1 MSWPVAAIVGL
12 NLLFVG
18 AGHPVVWAVRGYDRW
33 SELLRLTGVA
43 YFAGL
48 GLAALAIE
56 NLLVVGVPFSVWTV
70 VATCAAIGAA
80 GAAAGVALRR
90 ELPRG
95 GGEHHREPL
104 LALGVGAAAIV
115 AVYLVA
121 LARVAPHLGVWE
133 PDAWTFWTPK
143 AQAIYYFGGL
153 DHRIF
158 TTLPG
163 PTYPLVLPVLEAMDF
178 AFMGRVDTLAL
189 HVQPYLLFGGFLWT
203 AAGLLRPRIPLSVIW
218 PFPAL
223 LCMAPNVHYTV
234 LSPLADFPLGYFF
247 AAGGLAL
254 ALWLQTRERP
264 LLLLSGLWLAT
275 AMSTKREGL
284 LLAVALAAAAALASV
299 RRWRWTW
306 PRLALVLAAAFATT
320 VPWRIWWHVNRLT
333 GELPATGPTQW
344 ASSLGRVPSAFW
356 LLLDRF
362 TSPSLWLLLV
372 PLVLVTG
379 AVALGLPAA
388 RGVGVLYLLTT
399 LFALIGFT
407 WVFWAYPDLPTTV
420 TGESPAPR
428 AVSSL
433 VLFSVAIA
441 PLLVE
446 RIRAACRR
454 STE

>member
-1 MSWPVAAIVGL
+1 MSWPVAAIVAL
-12 NLLFVG
+12 NLLFVA
-18 AGHPVVWAVRGYDRW
+18 AGHPVVWAIRGYAGWR
-33 SELLRLTGVA
+33 EVLRLTGVA
-43 YFAGL
+43 YLAGL
-48 GLAALAIE
+48 ALVALAIE
-56 NLLVVGVPFSVWTV
+56 NLLVVGVPYSVWTV
-70 VATCAAIGAA
+70 LATSAAIGGA
-80 GAAAGVALRR
+80 GAVAGVALRR
-90 ELPRG
+90 PPPRG
-95 GGEHHREPL
+95 GEERRREPL

-153 DHRIF
+153 DHRVF

-163 PTYPLVLPVLEAMDF
+163 PTYPLVLPALEAMDF

-189 HVQPYLLFGGFLWT
+189 HVQPYLLFCGFLWT
-203 AAGLLRPRIPLSVIW
+203 AAGLLRPRLPLSAIW
-218 PFPAL
+218 PFLAL
-223 LCMAPNVHYTV
+223 LCMTPNVHYTV

-264 LLLLSGLWLAT
+264 FLLLSGLWLAA

-284 LLAVALAAAAALASV
+284 LLAVALAVAAALASA

-306 PRLALVLAAAFATT
+306 PRLALLVAAAFATT
-320 VPWRIWWHVNRLT
+320 VPWRIWWHVNSLT
-333 GELPATGPTQW
+333 GELPTTGPTDW

-372 PLVLVTG
+372 PLVLVAG
-379 AVALGLPAA
+379 AVAVGLPAA
-388 RGVGVLYLLTT
+388 RGIGSLYLLTT
-399 LFALIGFT
+399 LFALVGFT

-433 VLFSVAIA
+433 VLFSAAIA

-446 RIRAACRR
+446 RIQAALRR

>member
-1 MSWPVAAIVGL
+1 MSRSVAAVVAL

-18 AGHPVVWAVRGYDRW
+18 AGHPVVWAIRGYARW
-33 SELLRLTGVA
+33 SDVLRLTGAA

-48 GLAALAIE
+48 ALAVLATE
-56 NLLVVGVPFSVWTV
+56 NLLVVGVPFSAWTV
-70 VATCAAIGAA
+70 IATCVAIGAA
-80 GAAAGVALRR
+80 GTAAAVALRR
-90 ELPRG
+90 TWPRG
-95 GGEHHREPL
+95 VADRHSEPL
-104 LALGVGAAAIV
+104 LALGVATAAIV

-143 AQAIYYFGGL
+143 AEAIYYFGGL
-153 DHRIF
+153 DHQIF

-163 PTYPLVLPVLEAMDF
+163 PTYPLVLPALEAMNF
-178 AFMGRVDTLAL
+178 AFMGHVDTLAL
-189 HVQPYLLFGGFLWT
+189 HVQPYLLFCGFLWT
-203 AAGLLRPRIPLSVIW
+203 AAGLLRPRIPLSAIW
-218 PFPAL
+218 PFLAL

-247 AAGGLAL
+247 ACGGLAL
-254 ALWLQTRERP
+254 ALWLQSRDRS
-264 LLLLSGLWLAT
+264 LLLLSGLWLAA

-284 LLAVALAAAAALASV
+284 LLAVALAVAAALASL
-299 RRWRWTW
+299 REWRATW
-306 PRLALVLAAAFATT
+306 PPIAVVVAGAFVTT
-320 VPWRIWWHVNRLT
+320 IPWRIWWHVNQLT

-356 LLLDRF
+356 LLVDRF

-372 PLVLVTG
+372 PLVLLVG
-379 AVALGLPAA
+379 VVALRLPGA
-388 RGVGVLYLLTT
+388 RGLGVLYLLTT
-399 LFALIGFT
+399 LFALFGFT

-433 VLFSVAIA
+433 VLFSAALA
-441 PLLVE
+441 PLLVT
-446 RIRAACRR
+446 RIGQGLRQRH
-454 STE
+454 E

>member
-1 MSWPVAAIVGL
+1 MSASVAAIVAL
-12 NLLFVG
+12 NLLFVV
-18 AGHPVVWAVRGYDRW
+18 AGHPVLWAIRGYGSPADA
-33 SELLRLTGVA
+33 LRLTGAAYLVGLSVVA
-43 YFAGL
+43 L
-48 GLAALAIE
+48 VLE
-56 NLLVVGVPFSVWTV
+56 NLLVVSVPFSIWTV
-70 VATCAAIGAA
+70 VATCLATGGA
-80 GAAAGVALRR
+80 GAVAGTALGRGW
-90 ELPRG
+90 PRG
-95 GGEHHREPL
+95 GAERRREPL

-115 AVYLVA
+115 AVYLAA

-143 AQAIYYFGGL
+143 AEAIFYFGHL

-189 HVQPYLLFGGFLWT
+189 HMQPYLLFCGFLWT
-203 AAGLLRPRIPLSVIW
+203 AAGLLRPRIPLSAIW
-218 PFPAL
+218 PFLAL
-223 LCMAPNVHYTV
+223 LCMTPNVHYTV

-247 AAGGLAL
+247 ASGGLAL
-254 ALWLQTRERP
+254 ALWLHTRERP
-264 LLLLSGLWLAT
+264 LLVLSGLWLAT

-284 LLAVALAAAAALASV
+284 LLAVALVVAAALATL
-299 RRWRWTW
+299 REWRTTW
-306 PRLALVLAAAFATT
+306 PRVGVVLAAAFATT
-320 VPWRIWWHVNRLT
+320 IPWRIWWHVNRLT

-344 ASSLGRVPSAFW
+344 ASSIGRVPSAFW
-356 LLLDRF
+356 LLVDRF
-362 TSPSLWLLLV
+362 TSPGLWLLLV

-399 LFALIGFT
+399 LFALAGFT

-433 VLFSVAIA
+433 VLFSAAIA

-446 RIRAACRR
+446 RIHAGIRRAG
-454 STE
+454 